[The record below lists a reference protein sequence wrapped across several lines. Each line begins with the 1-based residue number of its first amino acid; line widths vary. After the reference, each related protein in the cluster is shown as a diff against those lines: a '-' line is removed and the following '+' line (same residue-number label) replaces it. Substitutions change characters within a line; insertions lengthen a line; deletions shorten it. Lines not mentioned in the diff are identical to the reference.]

1 MYTLNIIVKCL
12 SVTFGCARRNIQLG
26 QVQLDFVK
34 LMQSWIHWCGW
45 QQFLQR
51 VKTTGVVPVHGG
63 YVLET
68 AGLRYV
74 TLWGQRGRFW
84 QLLLFLFLLL
94 AWDRQRNILRAGYQ
108 TFDMCPHFVRV
119 LGGIEAEAHLHC
131 VIR

>member
-12 SVTFGCARRNIQLG
+12 SVTFGCARRNIQLS
-26 QVQLDFVK
+26 QVQLDFVE

-51 VKTTGVVPVHGG
+51 VKTAGIIPVNGG

-68 AGLRYV
+68 ARLRYV
-74 TLWGQRGRFW
+74 TLWGQRRRFW

-94 AWDRQRNILRAGYQ
+94 ACKIQNYCFPFLIIMDK
-108 TFDMCPHFVRV
+108 VRS
-119 LGGIEAEAHLHC
+119 LNPGGEG
-131 VIR
+131 